1 MFPKVSW
8 TLSSLISVS
17 YVPPVP
23 SMRRRTSTLEHENA
37 YVRASTA
44 VAIAEAVEQ
53 IPNTASKVIEGLQ
66 AFYREKAKI
75 LAPEFDQ
82 YVS

>member
-1 MFPKVSW
+1 MFPNASW
-8 TLSSLISVS
+8 KLSSLISVS
-17 YVPPVP
+17 YVPPFCERVDERLP
-23 SMRRRTSTLEHENA
+23 LEHENA

-53 IPNTASKVIEGLQ
+53 LPNTASKVIEGLQ